1 MKASFYLV
9 DTGALVALLDRN
21 DPAHERVREAWLP
34 LIGRFHTTGA
44 VVTEA
49 MHFLRPVT
57 GGAGALAGLL
67 AKGPIHIED
76 TFTPARLEAAVALM
90 SRYADTPMDFAEA
103 TLVLLAERLD
113 TPTILTLDERGFRT
127 FRFAGRRHF
136 QLVLQDS

>member
-1 MKASFYLV
+1 MKSGFYLV

-49 MHFLRPVT
+49 MHFLRSLS

-67 AKGPIHIED
+67 AKGPIHIDD
-76 TFTPARLEAAVALM
+76 TFAPALLEAAVTLM
-90 SRYADTPMDFAEA
+90 ARYTDTPMDFADA
-103 TLVLLAERLD
+103 TLVLLAERLG
-113 TPTILTLDERGFRT
+113 TPDILTLDERGFRT
-127 FRFAGRRHF
+127 FRFAGKRHF
-136 QLVLQDS
+136 RLVLQDG

>member
-1 MKASFYLV
+1 MKAAFYLV

-21 DPAHERVREAWLP
+21 DPAHERVREVWLP

-49 MHFLRPVT
+49 MHFLRPVA

-67 AKGPIHIED
+67 AKGPIHIEEA
-76 TFTPARLEAAVALM
+76 FTPAQLEAAAALM
-90 SRYADTPMDFAEA
+90 ARYADTPMDFADA

-113 TPTILTLDERGFRT
+113 TPNILTLDERGFRT
-127 FRFAGRRHF
+127 FRFAGKRHF
-136 QLVLQDS
+136 QLVLQDA

>member
-1 MKASFYLV
+1 MKPGFYLV

-21 DPAHERVREAWLP
+21 DPAHAQVREAWLP
-34 LIGRFHTTGA
+34 LSGRFHTTGA

-49 MHFLRPVT
+49 MHFLRSVA

-76 TFTPARLEAAVALM
+76 IFAPLRLEAVVALM
-90 SRYADTPMDFAEA
+90 ARYADAPMDFADA
-103 TLVLLAERLD
+103 TLVLLAERLG
-113 TPTILTLDERGFRT
+113 TPHILTLDERGFRT

-136 QLVLQDS
+136 HLVLQDG